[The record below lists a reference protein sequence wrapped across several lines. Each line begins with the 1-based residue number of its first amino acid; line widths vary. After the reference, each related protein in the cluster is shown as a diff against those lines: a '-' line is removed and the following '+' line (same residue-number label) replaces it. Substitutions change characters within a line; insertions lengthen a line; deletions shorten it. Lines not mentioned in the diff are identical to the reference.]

1 MKFVFGNIECGLIMK
16 KYRKCMALISTLM
29 IFYGVCFGCQ
39 TKIKEV
45 RIGVLQWTEKI
56 HAYNQTYKGVLD
68 ALEDKGYKQGMTLE
82 IIYENAE
89 QDKEVALETA
99 LDFVKKEVDLILTL
113 GTGSTLA
120 ALEATEKKP
129 IPIVFSIVGDPKAT
143 GIIRTYEDSGRNV
156 TGVSMKVD
164 VKEQFDMV
172 KEVLPE
178 METLGIMYC
187 TEMPQAVVTG
197 KEAATA
203 ARELGWNPL
212 TVPVTKRDLP
222 ELEKMTDSLAKQV
235 DSIYIPTDPI
245 MNLPENLQTII
256 RVSDKHKIPVVSV
269 TKKEVEDG
277 VLMAVHCDFYEIGRQ
292 AADPVVQILS
302 GVNVRTIPSQKPII
316 NKLSLNLKK
325 AKDLNIQIKRR
336 VVLKTD
342 NIID

>member
-1 MKFVFGNIECGLIMK
+1 MK
-16 KYRKCMALISTLM
+16 KYFKCIALISTLM
-29 IFYGVCFGCQ
+29 IFYLFCFGCE
-39 TKIKEV
+39 TKNKEFH
-45 RIGVLQWTEKI
+45 IGVLQWTEKI
-56 HAYNQTYKGVLD
+56 HAFNQTYKGVLD
-68 ALEDKGYKQGMTLE
+68 GLKDKGYKEGVNLE
-82 IIYENAE
+82 IDYKNVE
-89 QDKEVALETA
+89 QDKELAMKTA

-143 GIIRTYEDSGRNV
+143 GIIRTYEDSGRNI

-178 METLGIMYC
+178 METLGIIYC

-197 KEAATA
+197 KEATTA
-203 ARELGWNPL
+203 AVELGWKPL
-212 TVPVTKRDLP
+212 TVSVIKRDLP
-222 ELEKMTDSLAKQV
+222 ELENLLNSLAKKV

-256 RVSDKHKIPVVSV
+256 HISDKHKIPVVSV
-269 TKKEVEDG
+269 TKKDVEDG

-292 AADPVVQILS
+292 AVDPMVQILS
-302 GVNVRTIPSQKPII
+302 GVNVRTIPSQKPMI

-325 AKDLNIQIKRR
+325 AKSLNIQIKRR
-336 VVLKTD
+336 VILKTD

>member
-1 MKFVFGNIECGLIMK
+1 MTKYLKFISLLKTLIL
-16 KYRKCMALISTLM
+16 CFL
-29 IFYGVCFGCQ
+29 VCVGCEA
-39 TKIKEV
+39 KHKEF

-56 HAYNQTYKGVLD
+56 RAYNQTYKGVLD

-82 IIYENAE
+82 IIYKNVE
-89 QDKEVALETA
+89 QDKEVARETA

-120 ALEATEKKP
+120 ALEVTEKKP

-143 GIIRTYEDSGRNV
+143 GIIRTYEDSGKNI

-178 METLGIMYC
+178 METLGIIYC
-187 TEMPQAVVTG
+187 TELPQAVVTG
-197 KEAATA
+197 KEARTA
-203 ARELGWNPL
+203 AIELGWNPL
-212 TVPVTKRDLP
+212 TVSVTKRDLP
-222 ELEKMTDSLAKQV
+222 GLAKICDSLAKKV
-235 DSIYIPTDPI
+235 DAIYIPTDPI
-245 MNLPENLQTII
+245 LNLPEHLQTII
-256 RVSDKHKIPVVSV
+256 QVSDKHKIPVVSV
-269 TKKEVEDG
+269 TKKDVEDG

-292 AADPVVQILS
+292 AADPMVQILS
-302 GVNVRTIPSQKPII
+302 GVDVRTIPPQKPII

-325 AKDLNIQIKRR
+325 AKNLNIQIKRQ
-336 VVLKTD
+336 VILKTD